1 MKNTMIALL
10 TLVTSTVVFAD
21 GFNCTSES
29 GLNIKVYNHV
39 DANKGTRTGSVM
51 VISDSS
57 VGAGNKTIA
66 KMSDVKGTMSSKN
79 EVYTAKVDLRFTDSS
94 HKGEL
99 IAGTKLGMLE
109 TIKLS
114 IDFSFAAPVKAG
126 EQVDALLVLTKRNQ
140 SQIVENVSCVRYLKN

>member
-10 TLVTSTVVFAD
+10 TMVTSTVAFAD

-29 GLNIKVYNHV
+29 GLNVKVYNHT
-39 DANKGTRTGSVM
+39 DANKGTRTGSIM

-66 KMSDVKGTMSSKN
+66 KMSDVKGTLSSKKA
-79 EVYTAKVDLRFTDSS
+79 VYTAKVDLRFADSS

-99 IAGTKLGMLE
+99 IAGTKLGQLAKIELMV
-109 TIKLS
+109 
-114 IDFSFAAPVKAG
+114 DFSYGAPVKAG
-126 EQVDALLVLTKRNQ
+126 EQVEGLLVLTKRN
-140 SQIVENVSCVRYLKN
+140 SAEIVENISCVRYLKN